1 MSDQLPVVGG
11 EGGMIP
17 VESPG
22 VSIAALGNGR
32 SRVRLVIDDSHGLG
46 PIIAVQAIIA
56 LVAVGEFF
64 ALAAVGAF
72 FLFAPLGIIF
82 GVLFFLSFR
91 MYTGRFSRRIV
102 EVTCPEGDAPYVR
115 QFLLERPIK
124 LHGDDAAIEIH
135 REISRWFSS
144 PANSFTVRVASY
156 QVDGSYMRELRA
168 VESSSDTLSL
178 ERVDRASDY
187 VELLPVAVLSPS
199 VDEVASFA
207 RRRGDVPGKD
217 VARSLLKLHGLIA
230 SLSLEQVQ
238 RLDILMREF
247 MEVAN
252 EWNELSNGPYESTEE
267 AERLVECFELL
278 RLPVEELEGEFLW
291 ERRGRIESRAH
302 RLSEKYGSL
311 EGNVLASSDAQGRV
325 VEIVGKDGGE

>member
-11 EGGMIP
+11 EWGMIP

-32 SRVRLVIDDSHGLG
+32 SRVRLVIDDSNGLG
-46 PIIAVQAIIA
+46 LIIAVQAII
-56 LVAVGEFF
+56 

-72 FLFAPLGIIF
+72 FLFAPLGFIF
-82 GVLFFLSFR
+82 GVLFFFSFR

-102 EVTCPEGDAPYVR
+102 EVTCPEGDAPYVKEF
-115 QFLLERPIK
+115 FLGQCIK
-124 LHGDDAAIEIH
+124 LYGDDAAIKIY
-135 REISRWFSS
+135 REISRRFSS

-156 QVDGSYMRELRA
+156 KVDGSYMRELQA
-168 VESSSDTLSL
+168 VESSSDIRSL
-178 ERVDRASDY
+178 EQVDRASDY
-187 VELLPVAVLSPS
+187 VELLPVAVLFPS

-252 EWNELSNGPYESTEE
+252 EWNELSNGPYESTED

-291 ERRGRIESRAH
+291 ERRGRIESRAQC
-302 RLSEKYGSL
+302 LSEKYGSL
-311 EGNVLASSDAQGRV
+311 EGNVLASLDAQGGV
-325 VEIVGKDGGE
+325 VEIVGEDGGE

>member
-56 LVAVGEFF
+56 L
-64 ALAAVGAF
+64 AAVGAF
-72 FLFAPLGIIF
+72 FLFAPLGFSF

-124 LHGDDAAIEIH
+124 LHGDDAAIKIH

-156 QVDGSYMRELRA
+156 KVDGSYMRELRA

-178 ERVDRASDY
+178 ERVDRASEY
-187 VELLPVAVLSPS
+187 VELLPVAVLFPS
-199 VDEVASFA
+199 VDGVASFA

-252 EWNELSNGPYESTEE
+252 EWNELSNGPYESTED

-291 ERRGRIESRAH
+291 ERMGRIESRAH
-302 RLSEKYGSL
+302 RLSEKYGPMKGHTPAILGDSGYGMNEIARA
-311 EGNVLASSDAQGRV
+311 EGD
-325 VEIVGKDGGE
+325 E

>member
-11 EGGMIP
+11 EWGMIP

-22 VSIAALGNGR
+22 VSIAALGNGG
-32 SRVRLVIDDSHGLG
+32 SRVRLVIDDSEDLR
-46 PIIAVQAIIA
+46 IVIAVQAII
-56 LVAVGEFF
+56 

-72 FLFAPLGIIF
+72 FLFAPLGFIF
-82 GVLFFLSFR
+82 GVLFFFSFR

-102 EVTCPEGDAPYVR
+102 EVTCPEGDAPYVKE
-115 QFLLERPIK
+115 FLLGRSVNLYGPD
-124 LHGDDAAIEIH
+124 LHGDDAAIKIH

-156 QVDGSYMRELRA
+156 KVDGSYMRELRA

-178 ERVDRASDY
+178 ERVDRASEY
-187 VELLPVAVLSPS
+187 VELLPVAVLFPS

-247 MEVAN
+247 LEVAN
-252 EWNELSNGPYESTEE
+252 EWNELSNGPYESTED

-311 EGNVLASSDAQGRV
+311 EGNVLASSDAQGGV